1 MPKKTHRP
9 LPEHRASSSSY
20 SPPPNPLSLLFIL
33 VVTMSFPIVVPVSPM
48 PEHVAI
54 AMPLQIHGGR
64 LGYDEEYCSS
74 CYGANGNCNSCEEVQ
89 EAYNKKEWALPENLD
104 LFDQCQ
110 REGYVQRVKDEEG
123 EGCNIHGSLQIN
135 KVARDFHFA
144 IGKSILNHS
153 TSSFLI
159 DLLAL
164 RDNNHLEKVFLT
176 IQPSVDYND
185 NNNNNGDVRGLPGQP
200 AVDFEHYA
208 GYVTVNETN
217 GRALFCWF
225 FEAITNPDDKPLVL
239 WLNGG
244 SGCSSVGYGATQA
257 IEANILFLESPVG
270 VGFSYSNTTS
280 DYDQLGDQMTA
291 NDAYTFLHNWFL
303 KFPSYRTRTFT

>member
-1 MPKKTHRP
+1 
-9 LPEHRASSSSY
+9 
-20 SPPPNPLSLLFIL
+20 
-33 VVTMSFPIVVPVSPM
+33 
-48 PEHVAI
+48 
-54 AMPLQIHGGR
+54 
-64 LGYDEEYCSS
+64 YDEEYCSS

-144 IGKSILNHS
+144 IGKS
-153 TSSFLI
+153 
-159 DLLAL
+159 
-164 RDNNHLEKVFLT
+164 
-176 IQPSVDYND
+176 
-185 NNNNNGDVRGLPGQP
+185 LPGQP

-225 FEAITNPDDKPLVL
+225 FEAITNPDDKPLDLDVL
-239 WLNGG
+239 LWDMEQHKRL
-244 SGCSSVGYGATQA
+244 VH
-257 IEANILFLESPVG
+257 F
-270 VGFSYSNTTS
+270 
-280 DYDQLGDQMTA
+280 
-291 NDAYTFLHNWFL
+291 
-303 KFPSYRTRTFT
+303 

>member
-1 MPKKTHRP
+1 
-9 LPEHRASSSSY
+9 
-20 SPPPNPLSLLFIL
+20 
-33 VVTMSFPIVVPVSPM
+33 
-48 PEHVAI
+48 
-54 AMPLQIHGGR
+54 MPLQIHGGR
-64 LGYDEEYCSS
+64 LAYDEEYCGS
-74 CYGANGNCNSCEEVQ
+74 CYGADGNCYNSCEEVQ

-135 KVARDFHFA
+135 KVAGDFHFA

-153 TSSFLI
+153 TSSFLV

-164 RDNNHLEKVFLT
+164 RDNNHLGKGH
-176 IQPSVDYND
+176 SDDN
-185 NNNNNGDVRGLPGQP
+185 NNNNNGDVVRGLTGQP

-217 GRALFCWF
+217 GRALFYWF

-244 SGCSSVGYGATQA
+244 PGCSFVGYGATQE
-257 IEANILFLESPVG
+257 IGPFLVDSDGQGLKFNNLSWNQEANILFLESPVG

-280 DYDQLGDQMTA
+280 NYDQLGDQMTA

-303 KFPSYRTRTFT
+303 KFPSYRTRTFYIAGESYAGIYSIYSFIPAS

>member
-54 AMPLQIHGGR
+54 AVSW
-64 LGYDEEYCSS
+64 YDEEYCSS

-176 IQPSVDYND
+176 IQPSVDYSIRQRYMKENFD
-185 NNNNNGDVRGLPGQP
+185 
-200 AVDFEHYA
+200 H
-208 GYVTVNETN
+208 
-217 GRALFCWF
+217 
-225 FEAITNPDDKPLVL
+225 
-239 WLNGG
+239 
-244 SGCSSVGYGATQA
+244 
-257 IEANILFLESPVG
+257 
-270 VGFSYSNTTS
+270 
-280 DYDQLGDQMTA
+280 
-291 NDAYTFLHNWFL
+291 
-303 KFPSYRTRTFT
+303 

>member
-1 MPKKTHRP
+1 
-9 LPEHRASSSSY
+9 
-20 SPPPNPLSLLFIL
+20 
-33 VVTMSFPIVVPVSPM
+33 
-48 PEHVAI
+48 
-54 AMPLQIHGGR
+54 
-64 LGYDEEYCSS
+64 YDEEYCSS

-176 IQPSVDYND
+176 IQPSVDYSIRQRYMKENFD
-185 NNNNNGDVRGLPGQP
+185 
-200 AVDFEHYA
+200 H
-208 GYVTVNETN
+208 
-217 GRALFCWF
+217 
-225 FEAITNPDDKPLVL
+225 
-239 WLNGG
+239 
-244 SGCSSVGYGATQA
+244 
-257 IEANILFLESPVG
+257 
-270 VGFSYSNTTS
+270 
-280 DYDQLGDQMTA
+280 
-291 NDAYTFLHNWFL
+291 
-303 KFPSYRTRTFT
+303 